1 MPTGTCAHFIKKIK
15 ENFIR
20 PSESVLSHG
29 LKRRHNKN
37 LRAFRKD
44 GSYMNNLLVFSYEGK
59 EVRTIQ
65 RNGEPWW
72 VLKDVCDVLELSN
85 SRMVSDRLD
94 EDEKGVSIIDTL
106 GGKQELT
113 VISESGL
120 YNVILLSRK
129 PEARKFKRWV
139 THEVL
144 PQIRKH
150 GAYITT
156 SKLEEIMN
164 DPDSWIKLLTTLK
177 EERLEK
183 ERLQLQASE
192 DKPKVIFADAVSV
205 SDGTILIGEL
215 AKILK
220 GNGMDIGQNRLF
232 ERLRQNGF
240 LIKRKGTDYN
250 APTQKAMEL
259 GLFRVK
265 ETAITHSDGHV
276 TISKT
281 TKVTG
286 KGQQYFINY
295 FLNGGIVNGQ
305 I

>member
-1 MPTGTCAHFIKKIK
+1 VAYTEGHNKT
-15 ENFIR
+15 E
-20 PSESVLSHG
+20 PSERTNHMNE
-29 LKRRHNKN
+29 LKI
-37 LRAFRKD
+37 
-44 GSYMNNLLVFSYEGK
+44 FSYEGK

-72 VLKDVCDVLELSN
+72 VLKDVCDVLGLTTPTRVAE
-85 SRMVSDRLD
+85 RLE
-94 EDEKGVSIIDTL
+94 EDEVSQTHLTDAIGRQQETL
-106 GGKQELT
+106 I
-113 VISESGL
+113 VSESGL
-120 YNVILLSRK
+120 YNVILRSDK
-129 PEARKFKRWV
+129 PEAKKFKRWV

-164 DPDSWIKLLTTLK
+164 DPDSWIKLLTALK
-177 EERLEK
+177 EERQEK
-183 ERLQLQASE
+183 ERLQLQAAE
-192 DKPKVIFADAVSV
+192 DRPKVVFADAVSV
-205 SDGTILIGEL
+205 SEGTILIGEL

-220 GNGMDIGQNRLF
+220 GNGIEIGQNRLF
-232 ERLRQNGF
+232 ERLRQDGF

-295 FLNGGIVNGQ
+295 FLGGGANGHG
-305 I
+305 